1 MQYVID
7 QSWKLSRPAQML
19 IMEIVIV
26 SENSFLQNCELNK
39 VYRVNFYFKNFNIGC
54 WDFRRRLTGSQMN
67 QSGHE
72 HHPSLA
78 ALRLNW
84 SLPEAFQGQVQLL
97 LPRSSWTC
105 CGRHRSS
112 NNRGSRQAR
121 RGGEERGEGAR
132 LPQSQAEN
140 RDQGLHR
147 WRQDLW
153 IKWFDNS
160 RCNLKGTGNFEFHFW
175 NQGSRFSRWLG
186 SEWILA
192 AQESLDGMRKLW
204 RWATPRA
211 NYFLCWTLSCHW
223 WTGRSCID
231 CSSLVVPS
239 QFLSICQ

>member
-7 QSWKLSRPAQML
+7 QSWKVPRPAQML

-67 QSGHE
+67 QLGHE
-72 HHPSLA
+72 HRPSLA

-84 SLPEAFQGQVQLL
+84 SLPEAFLGQVQLL
-97 LPRSSWTC
+97 LPRFSWTC

-112 NNRGSRQAR
+112 NSRGSRQAR
-121 RGGEERGEGAR
+121 RGGEERGGGAR
-132 LPQSQAEN
+132 SPQSRAEN

-153 IKWFDNS
+153 NVDQVIWYFKRQPEGQGEFRIPLLES
-160 RCNLKGTGNFEFHFW
+160 RVSIFSMT
-175 NQGSRFSRWLG
+175 RFR
-186 SEWILA
+186 
-192 AQESLDGMRKLW
+192 M
-204 RWATPRA
+204 
-211 NYFLCWTLSCHW
+211 
-223 WTGRSCID
+223 
-231 CSSLVVPS
+231 
-239 QFLSICQ
+239 